1 MTDVSLERV
10 PLPVGSIGRRATGWW
25 AMLFIVAT
33 EAAIFAYLLFSYYF
47 FAIQPH
53 SAPWPPGGP
62 PEMKLALPN
71 TIVLLASSGVV
82 WWGEQGIRRGRSRR
96 LALALLIAFVLGA
109 IFVGVQFLEWS
120 HKTFSFSSG
129 VFGSLYFTIT
139 GFHMMHVVA
148 GVIMLSTV
156 LWWSALGMFNRVRY
170 APIHIAALY
179 WHFVDAV
186 WVAVFFTFY
195 ITPLVGL
202 SS

>member
-71 TIVLLASSGVV
+71 TIVLLASSVVV
-82 WWGEQGIRRGRSRR
+82 WWGEQGIRRGRSGR
-96 LALALLIAFVLGA
+96 LALALLIAFVLGT
-109 IFVGVQFLEWS
+109 IFVSVQFLEWS

-139 GFHMMHVVA
+139 GFHMAHVVV
-148 GVIMLSTV
+148 GLV
-156 LWWSALGMFNRVRY
+156 LLVVMALWSALGCFNAVR
-170 APIHIAALY
+170 HAAISTGTMY
-179 WHFVDAV
+179 WHFVDVV
-186 WVAVFFTFY
+186 WLAVFFTFY
-195 ITPLVGL
+195 ITPRIG
-202 SS
+202 